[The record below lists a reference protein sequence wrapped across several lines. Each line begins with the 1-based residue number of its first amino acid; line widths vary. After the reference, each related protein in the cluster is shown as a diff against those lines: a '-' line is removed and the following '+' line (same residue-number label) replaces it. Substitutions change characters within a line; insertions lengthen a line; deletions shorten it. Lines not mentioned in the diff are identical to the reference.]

1 MTENKHLVNLLA
13 VDDGPESVREIEE
26 VLENRSLRM
35 HFADTPNA
43 FGRILEDQPIDLG
56 LIHIHDGSQALLD
69 PLVRLLRGHQP
80 PIPLFA
86 VVDPQPGS
94 ALAAAA
100 AGVCGCVRVDDMR
113 GVARVLGERVRMMAE
128 NRQQAEQLL
137 RTHDIQERYN
147 LLLESSSEAIAYL
160 HQGLHIYA
168 NPSYIKLFGYGNFDE
183 LEGFSILDLLSPGKS
198 GVDIKQLLK
207 SLARGE
213 LPDDALELKAH
224 RADRESFHARAEF
237 APAHYDG
244 ESCTQILIR
253 EVVEAANNVELKRE
267 LEKLRTHDLLTGL
280 LNRQSFIAGLNEVIN
295 QADENTNIAIVLVT
309 LDHLHELQRK
319 VGSAATDLLIQQFAA
334 KFVELTKESMM
345 PARLSDYVLAARLL
359 FNQRSEA
366 EQLATRL
373 VEGFSGRILEV
384 GNKSPT
390 VTASVGLA
398 LDSSSMFNADELLG
412 QAESALRE
420 AERSGGNSYL
430 RYRPGAS
437 NGGESDDGEGMLDQV
452 RYALGDRK
460 FRLIQVPITSM
471 EDDDFMLHEFET
483 RMRIEGS
490 DEIVMASAFRDVA
503 SNAGLSAQIDRQ
515 MLDSL
520 EEWLKKHP
528 DDRHEL
534 IIPLSYQSFDD
545 REVMDKIQKLL
556 DQGAL
561 DERRLVLGFY
571 LDEVA
576 EHLREL
582 QRLTNRFAVRGVR
595 FALLNAVP
603 DPRIEM
609 ILKNVLVQFI
619 KLGGDITSAL
629 RNDEQGRK
637 ALEELAARAARRDI
651 RVIAPPVEATTDLAT
666 LWQFG
671 ITLVQGDFVREG
683 ES

>member
-26 VLENRSLRM
+26 VLDNRSLRM

-43 FGRILEDQPIDLG
+43 FGRILEDEPIDLG
-56 LIHIHDGSQALLD
+56 LIHIHDGSHALLD

-86 VVDPQPGS
+86 VVDPAPDS
-94 ALAAAA
+94 AIAAAA

-113 GVARVLGERVRMMAE
+113 GVVRVLGERVRMMAE

-137 RTHDIQERYN
+137 RTRDIQERYN

-168 NPSYIKLFGYGNFDE
+168 NPSYIRLFGYSNFDE
-183 LEGFSILDLLSPGKS
+183 LEGFSILDLLSPGDS
-198 GVDIKQLLK
+198 GVDIKHLLK

-224 RADRESFHARAEF
+224 RADGESFRAKAEF

-244 ESCTQILIR
+244 EACTQILIR
-253 EVVEAANNVELKRE
+253 EVVEAGDSVKLKRE
-267 LEKLRTHDLLTGL
+267 LEKLRSHDMLTGL
-280 LNRQSFIAGLNEVIN
+280 QNRQAFIAGLKEVIK
-295 QADENTNIAIVLVT
+295 QPDEKANIAIVLVT
-309 LDHLHELQRK
+309 LDYFPELQRK
-319 VGSAATDLLIQQFAA
+319 VGNAATDVLIQKFAA
-334 KFVELTKESMM
+334 RFVELTEDALM
-345 PARLSDYVLAARLL
+345 PARLSDFVLAVRLL
-359 FNQRSEA
+359 FNERNEA

-398 LDSSSMFNADELLG
+398 LDTSGMFSADELLG

-430 RYRPGAS
+430 RYRPGTG
-437 NGGESDDGEGMLDQV
+437 GGESDDGTNLLEQV
-452 RYALGDRK
+452 RHALGDRK
-460 FRLIQVPITSM
+460 FRLIQMPITSM
-471 EDDDFMLHEFET
+471 EDDDFIVHEFET
-483 RMRIEGS
+483 RMRIDGS
-490 DEIVMASAFRDVA
+490 DEIVMASAFRNVA
-503 SNAGLSAQIDRQ
+503 NQAELSAQIDRQ
-515 MLDSL
+515 MLDNL
-520 EEWLKKHP
+520 EEWLENHP
-528 DDRHEL
+528 NDRHEL
-534 IIPLSYQSFDD
+534 IVPLSYQSFDD
-545 REVMDKIQKLL
+545 REVMHKIQNLL

-561 DERRLVLGFY
+561 DERRLILGFHF
-571 LDEVA
+571 DEVT

-595 FALLNAVP
+595 FALLDATPNQ
-603 DPRIEM
+603 RIEM

-619 KLGGDITSAL
+619 KLGGDITAAL
-629 RNDEQGRK
+629 RNDERGRK
-637 ALEELAARAARRDI
+637 ALEELAAGAARRDI
-651 RVIAPPVEATTDLAT
+651 RMIAPPVEATTDLAT

-683 ES
+683 EN